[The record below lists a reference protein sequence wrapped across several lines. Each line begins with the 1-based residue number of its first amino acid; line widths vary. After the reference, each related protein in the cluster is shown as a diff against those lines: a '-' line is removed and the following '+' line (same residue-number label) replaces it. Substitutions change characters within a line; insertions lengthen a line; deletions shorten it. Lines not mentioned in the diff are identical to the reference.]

1 MRRVNVSGGES
12 DSTSGF
18 GLAAKAATR
27 VTAKTLPRLDGRGE
41 RTLCPDGLV
50 AGIDEAGRGPL
61 AGPVVCAAVVFHGPV
76 PRGLADSKLLAAAE
90 RERLAET
97 IFARAHVAIASAG
110 PAEIDRHN
118 IRGATLRAMC
128 RALLALP
135 CRPVLALVDGR
146 DVPPGLSCDGRAVIG
161 GDARYAAIAAA
172 SIVAKVTRD
181 AMMARLDAAYPA
193 YGFARHMGY
202 GTPEHL
208 AALAAHGPCPAHRR
222 SFAPVR
228 AHLPEDACAARGA
241 DTEKA
246 GATAGLPLFA

>member
-1 MRRVNVSGGES
+1 
-12 DSTSGF
+12 
-18 GLAAKAATR
+18 
-27 VTAKTLPRLDGRGE
+27 
-41 RTLCPDGLV
+41 V

-76 PRGLADSKLLAAAE
+76 PRGLADSKLLAPAH
-90 RERLAET
+90 REELYET
-97 IFARAHVAIASAG
+97 ILARADVAIASAG
-110 PAEIDRHN
+110 PAEIDRRN

-135 CRPVLALVDGR
+135 CAPVLALVDGR
-146 DVPPGLSCDGRAVIG
+146 DVPPGLSCEGRAIVG
-161 GDARYAAIAAA
+161 GDGTIATIAAA

-181 AMMARLDAAYPA
+181 RIMTRLDAAHPA

-202 GTPEHL
+202 STPEHM

-228 AHLPEDACAARGA
+228 AAFEARSRDARM
-241 DTEKA
+241 EEA
-246 GATAGLPLFA
+246 GAQAGLLLV

>member
-1 MRRVNVSGGES
+1 MPTR
-12 DSTSGF
+12 TAP
-18 GLAAKAATR
+18 AAKAP
-27 VTAKTLPRLDGRGE
+27 TLPRLDGRRE
-41 RTLCPDGLV
+41 RALAPGGVV

-76 PRGLADSKLLAAAE
+76 PRGLADSKLLSAE
-90 RERLAET
+90 RREELYALVLE
-97 IFARAHVAIASAG
+97 RAHVAVASAG

-135 CRPVLALVDGR
+135 CAPTLALVDGR
-146 DVPPGLSCDGRAVIG
+146 DVPPGLSCEGRAIVG
-161 GDARYAAIAAA
+161 GDASVAAIAAA

-181 AMMARLDAAYPA
+181 RIMTRLDAAHPA

-202 GTPEHL
+202 STPEHM

-228 AHLPEDACAARGA
+228 AALPEAERRALAARLEDA
-241 DTEKA
+241 RMEKA
-246 GATAGLPLFA
+246 GCEAGLLLL